1 MDFLFYILKIRQKAK
16 KSKIKIMKKEIIYFT
31 NINQSFTFYIGENE
45 NEQFE
50 IMDIAKPNDIWFHA
64 ENGSSCHVIL
74 SLDENINLSKKE
86 KHTIL
91 KRGALLCKMNTNR
104 IKGIIEKNSFI
115 YTNIENVKKTS
126 IPGRVITENTK
137 NILI

>member
-1 MDFLFYILKIRQKAK
+1 
-16 KSKIKIMKKEIIYFT
+16 MKKEIIYFT
-31 NINQSFTFYIGENE
+31 NINKSFTFYIGENE
-45 NEQFE
+45 YEQFE
-50 IMDIAKPNDIWFHA
+50 MMDIAKPNDIWFHV

-104 IKGIIEKNSFI
+104 IKSSTEKKTFI
-115 YTNIENVKKTS
+115 YTTVENVKKTS
-126 IPGRVITENTK
+126 IPGRVITENIK

>member
-1 MDFLFYILKIRQKAK
+1 M
-16 KSKIKIMKKEIIYFT
+16 IYF
-31 NINQSFTFYIGENE
+31 INLNKSFTFYIGENE

-64 ENGSSCHVIL
+64 ETGSSCHVIL

-104 IKGIIEKNSFI
+104 IKSSTEKMAFH
-115 YTNIENVKKTS
+115 YTYIKNVKKTNK
-126 IPGRVITENTK
+126 PGRVITENMK
-137 NILI
+137 SILI